1 MQVSQTYPAVRAA
14 VHYTTR
20 HRHHLPG
27 GGFTDWSEGVA
38 NGRHNHGVADSDRMG
53 YVAASVGSPVHRHS
67 WSLHTRKRIES
78 GYTSGPLQERSLA
91 QPIQWIGRLLG
102 R

>member
-1 MQVSQTYPAVRAA
+1 MQISQTYPAVRTA
-14 VHYTTR
+14 VHYTAR

-27 GGFTDWSEGVA
+27 GGFTGWSEGVA
-38 NGRHNHGVADSDRMG
+38 NGRHNHGVEDSERMG
-53 YVAASVGSPVHRHS
+53 YIAASVGSPAHRHA

-78 GYTSGPLQERSLA
+78 GYTSGPLQERPFS
-91 QPIQWIGRLLG
+91 QPIQWLGRLLG